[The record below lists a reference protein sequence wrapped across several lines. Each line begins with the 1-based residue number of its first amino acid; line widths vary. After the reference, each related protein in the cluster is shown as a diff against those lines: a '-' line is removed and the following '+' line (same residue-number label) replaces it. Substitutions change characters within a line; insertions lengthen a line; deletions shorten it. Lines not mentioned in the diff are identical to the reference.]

1 MTDAEESLYVNTH
14 TICIVG
20 TGYVGLV
27 TGACLAE
34 LGHRVTC
41 LDIDEQ
47 KIALLRSGRLPIYEP
62 GLDELVAR
70 NVACGRLTF
79 TTCYKE
85 ALRDVE
91 FVFIAVNTPA
101 GANGEA
107 DLRYVR
113 AAAESIGRALSPDHP
128 HIVTIVNKSTVPI
141 GTGDLVERIV
151 ARWAPPGVR
160 FRVVS
165 NPEFL
170 REGAA
175 IHDFMHPDRIVLG
188 AADREAAEA
197 VAELY
202 AVLDCPVLITDLRTA
217 EMIKYASNAFLA
229 TKISFINEVASICEQ
244 VGADVR
250 KVAEG
255 MGLDRRIGR
264 AFLDAGLGWGGSCF
278 PKDVQALTHMAAV
291 YGAHPQLLRAVTQIN
306 RDQRLKVIR
315 WLREALGILDES
327 VIALLGL
334 SFKPNT
340 DDVREA
346 PALDIAR
353 MLLQEGAHVRG
364 YDPVAGER
372 ARAALPELVVCASA
386 LEAVQGADAAVL
398 VTEWDEFRT
407 LDLHVVRS
415 LMRRPVL
422 VDGRNVYSPE
432 AARRAGLEY
441 YAIGGGRRAAPAPA
455 NAVAVGV

>member
-1 MTDAEESLYVNTH
+1 MRASVSTRN
-14 TICIVG
+14 ICIVG

-27 TGACLAE
+27 TGTCLSE
-34 LGHRVTC
+34 LGNRVTC
-41 LDIDEQ
+41 LDVDER
-47 KIALLRSGRLPIYEP
+47 KIARLRAGHLPIYEP
-62 GLDELVAR
+62 GLPDQVAR
-70 NVACGRLTF
+70 NVAAGRLHF
-79 TTCYKE
+79 TTSYPE
-85 ALRDVE
+85 AMQGVE
-91 FVFIAVNTPA
+91 FVFIAVNTPS
-101 GANGEA
+101 GSNGEA

-113 AAAESIGRALSPDHP
+113 AAAESIGRALTPDAGRT
-128 HIVTIVNKSTVPI
+128 VTIVNKSTVPI

-151 ARWAPPGVR
+151 ARTTPPGVR
-160 FRVVS
+160 FQVVS

-175 IHDFMHPDRIVLG
+175 VADFMHPDRVVLG
-188 AADREAAEA
+188 ASDRRAAEA

-202 AVLDCPVLITDLRTA
+202 APLACRVLITDLRTA

-229 TKISFINEVASICEQ
+229 TKISFVNEVASICEQ

-250 KVAEG
+250 QVAEG

-291 YGAHPQLLRAVTQIN
+291 HGAHPQLLRAVTQIN

-315 WLREALGILDES
+315 WLGDTLGVLDES
-327 VIALLGL
+327 VIALFGL

-346 PALDIAR
+346 PSLDIAH
-353 MLLQEGAHVRG
+353 LLMQEGARVRG

-372 ARAALPELVVCASA
+372 AREVLPDLITCASA
-386 LEAVQGADAAVL
+386 LEAATAADAVVL

-407 LDLHVVRS
+407 LDLAALRRA
-415 LMRRPVL
+415 MRRPVL
-422 VDGRNVYSPE
+422 VDGRNVFDPKV
-432 AARRAGLEY
+432 ARQVGLEY
-441 YAIGGGRRAAPAPA
+441 CSIGLGRRLPGTIP
-455 NAVAVGV
+455 NGVALVHALS